1 MIASS
6 DSKQVDLSLK
16 YVCKYRMMCMSPSE
30 APKTQKKGEEEL
42 MVVSSIKSFDNGH
55 EESIHGGIRLSLA
68 PHPCR

>member
-30 APKTQKKGEEEL
+30 APKHRRRVKRSSWLLAVSKALIMVMKRAYMGEL
-42 MVVSSIKSFDNGH
+42 D
-55 EESIHGGIRLSLA
+55 SL
-68 PHPCR
+68 